1 MGVCFSKLSDEFSWV
16 ILVEREPS
24 LKRFFE
30 ESPIFP
36 FGGNGKIC

>member
-1 MGVCFSKLSDEFSWV
+1 MGVFFSQLSDEFPGV

-36 FGGNGKIC
+36 FGGNGNIC